1 MVWTIVVTLF
11 LLWALQLV
19 LSRRQAWQSWA
30 FSTLGLL
37 TFAASAFPQD
47 RTRTQR
53 NEERETTSMG
63 STHKTESK
71 TESRHGSETT
81 TDEKTIEVQSHDRS
95 NGMVETETTTTTKH
109 KVQSKTMDK
118 SNPDTTSV
126 EKTVKTES
134 KKRADGMTKSKPTTQ
149 APR

>member
-11 LLWALQLV
+11 LLRALQLV

-71 TESRHGSETT
+71 TESRHGSEKD
-81 TDEKTIEVQSHDRS
+81 TDEKRVEDQSAGHS
-95 NGMVETETTTTTKH
+95 IGMV
-109 KVQSKTMDK
+109 
-118 SNPDTTSV
+118 
-126 EKTVKTES
+126 
-134 KKRADGMTKSKPTTQ
+134 
-149 APR
+149 